1 MNQAIPRRISRV
13 VQAFAVM
20 AGLFLLF
27 HTCASKKYAIER
39 LPETYILFGEGGG
52 FANLLESNYL
62 LPNGQIL
69 RSRSLGD
76 QPPAIESISPRSA
89 KVWFRRLEQSDFLS
103 TELNEPDNIYHFIAL
118 VENGEEIHRITWGFD
133 DIILPEQMREVKRD
147 LWKLVE
153 TVE

>member
-1 MNQAIPRRISRV
+1 MNQAIPRRISRI

-20 AGLFLLF
+20 AGLFIMF
-27 HTCASKKYAIER
+27 HTCTSKKYAIER

-76 QPPAIESISPRSA
+76 QPPAVESISSRSA

-118 VENGEEIHRITWGFD
+118 VENGEEIHRIIWGFD
-133 DIILPEQMREVKRD
+133 DDILPEQMREVKRD